1 MVPEHNRQ
9 LCFCGSSQIVQWPIA
24 RSVMH
29 GHRANTGDARST
41 DMTSPFSRKLAL
53 DNEQLVL
60 VLQGGGALGAYQAGV
75 FEELMAIDAE
85 PTWIAGVSI
94 GAINA
99 ALIAGNAPED
109 RLDRLRTFWEL
120 VSSGPARQAPIF
132 EGQRGAFNQWSATW
146 AATFGV
152 PGFYRPRVPPTML
165 QPEGSPGALSI
176 YDANDLRATLE
187 RLVDFDRINAKTMR
201 LSVGAVNVATGNSK
215 WFDNFDPK
223 IKIGPEHIMASGA
236 LPPAFAPVVI
246 DGESYWD
253 GGILSNT
260 PLQYVLDERDDQK
273 LLVVQVDLFPAR
285 GPVPLNL
292 AGVLQ
297 RHKDIMYSSRSRFTT
312 EKIAEMQQLRG
323 AMRRLIKRLPATL
336 RDDPDLRALDAS
348 LRSPHVDIV
357 HLIYRQSAFESDSKD
372 YEFSRPSMR
381 EHWGAGIADMRR
393 THEHLD
399 GLEASRLDSDVT
411 VYDLAQGFEAAHG
424 PAGTRDRKEK
434 VALAKA
440 SKTLTARPSA
450 RKARS
455 VPASKADIPKPKS
468 RVRR

>member
-1 MVPEHNRQ
+1 M
-9 LCFCGSSQIVQWPIA
+9 A
-24 RSVMH
+24 
-29 GHRANTGDARST
+29 
-41 DMTSPFSRKLAL
+41 SPFSRKLAL
-53 DNEQLVL
+53 DNEKVVL

-75 FEELMAIDAE
+75 FEELLAIDAE

-109 RLDRLRTFWEL
+109 RLDKLRAFWDL
-120 VSSGPARQAPIF
+120 VSSGPARQAPF
-132 EGQRGAFNQWSATW
+132 FDGQRGTFNQWSATW

-152 PGFYRPRVPPTML
+152 PGFYRPRVPPAML
-165 QPEGSPGALSI
+165 QPEGSPGALSV
-176 YDANDLRATLE
+176 YDASELRSTLE

-201 LSVGAVNVATGNSK
+201 LSVGAVDVATGNSK

-223 IKIGPEHIMASGA
+223 TTIGPEHIMASGA

-246 DGESYWD
+246 EGAAYWD

-260 PLQYVLDERDDQK
+260 PLQYVLDERRVDELRER
-273 LLVVQVDLFPAR
+273 LLIVQVDLFPAR
-285 GPVPLNL
+285 GPVPVNI

-297 RHKDIMYSSRSRFTT
+297 RHKDIMYSSRSRYTT
-312 EKIAEMQQLRG
+312 GTIAEMQRLRG
-323 AMRRLIKRLPATL
+323 AMRRLIKRLPESL
-336 RDDPDLRALDAS
+336 RDDPDLRALDSS

-372 YEFSRPSMR
+372 YEFSRPSIR
-381 EHWGAGIADMRR
+381 EHWAAGVADMRR

-399 GLEASRLDSDVT
+399 GLVASSLDSDVT
-411 VYDLAQGFEAAHG
+411 VYDLAQGFDAAPG
-424 PAGTRDRKEK
+424 ATGTRDREEK

-440 SKTLTARPSA
+440 SKTLSTKTSPRKAGMT
-450 RKARS
+450 RKARNS
-455 VPASKADIPKPKS
+455 
-468 RVRR
+468 